1 MSLTQRELYSKYN
14 NVMIV
19 DTTYNTNWFQMMLCI
34 ITIIDNNYRTW
45 IVTCAIIEDK
55 TLDTYKWIFENI
67 LIKIGSSSRI
77 IFTNSDPSITQLIK
91 DIYSNVQHILCIF
104 HIDLNL
110 WKKLKK
116 KLCSQFKKFYHK
128 FYIC

>member
-1 MSLTQRELYSKYN
+1 MT
-14 NVMIV
+14 
-19 DTTYNTNWFQMMLCI
+19 CI
-34 ITIIDNNYRTW
+34 
-45 IVTCAIIEDK
+45 IIEDK

-110 WKKLKK
+110 
-116 KLCSQFKKFYHK
+116 
-128 FYIC
+128 

>member
-1 MSLTQRELYSKYN
+1 MA
-14 NVMIV
+14 
-19 DTTYNTNWFQMMLCI
+19 
-34 ITIIDNNYRTW
+34 
-45 IVTCAIIEDK
+45 CAIIKDK

-110 WKKLKK
+110 
-116 KLCSQFKKFYHK
+116 
-128 FYIC
+128 